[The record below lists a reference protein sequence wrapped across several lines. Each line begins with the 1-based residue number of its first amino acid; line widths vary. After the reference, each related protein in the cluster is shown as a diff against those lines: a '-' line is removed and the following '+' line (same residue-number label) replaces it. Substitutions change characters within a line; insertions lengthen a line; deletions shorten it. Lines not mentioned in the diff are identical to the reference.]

1 MKKMFPILFIAVML
15 FSCKTEITE
24 DINLEDINTEEMSD
38 TESQV
43 SPEESDME
51 EEVIFNFLEDYAT
64 LNNREALVE
73 AFGEVNLSDYI
84 MMLAEGTVKKN
95 ATKVINPK
103 NWHHIIYT
111 WNDDT
116 QETESVEAG
125 YYLWSSV
132 GEIKGSQKVESKN
145 GLYTGML
152 LEDFVSWN
160 GADIEF
166 AGFGWDYAGNVFP
179 NQEGQ
184 LSTSEVDVTLINKQ
198 EKYDG
203 FDFMIGDVVLNSGE
217 DRLKEAP
224 VVIETLSLSLINE
237 EEE

>member
-1 MKKMFPILFIAVML
+1 MKKTILLLFVTAII
-15 FSCKTEITE
+15 FSCKTEVTE
-24 DINLEDINTEEMSD
+24 VVNLDENNTEAIAE
-38 TESQV
+38 TASQI
-43 SPEESDME
+43 SPKEATKEE
-51 EEVIFNFLEDYAT
+51 IQFNFLEDYAT

-179 NQEGQ
+179 DQEGQ
-184 LSTSEVDVTLINKQ
+184 LATSKVDVVLINKQ
-198 EKYDG
+198 ESYDG
-203 FDFMIGDVVLNSGE
+203 FDFMIGDVVLNSRE
-217 DRLKEAP
+217 ERLKEAP

-237 EEE
+237 EE